1 MKRIDKVEP
10 NIKGRCEGQ
19 PEKIEN
25 EGYLELMESVQ
36 VIRGGRGGNQK
47 GGNGKERKR
56 SECE

>member
-25 EGYLELMESVQ
+25 EGYLELME
-36 VIRGGRGGNQK
+36 
-47 GGNGKERKR
+47 
-56 SECE
+56 